1 MLSPSQ
7 MRSWHIVYLALS
19 IQAREAATT
28 VAKSLA
34 VGVGRRLQ
42 VRADVFNVLNHKN
55 DQAPELRINNV
66 AFGPITSATP
76 TGAPA
81 AARTFQLGG
90 RLTF

>member
-1 MLSPSQ
+1 M
-7 MRSWHIVYLALS
+7 
-19 IQAREAATT
+19 
-28 VAKSLA
+28 AKSLA

-66 AFGPITSATP
+66 AFGRITSATP